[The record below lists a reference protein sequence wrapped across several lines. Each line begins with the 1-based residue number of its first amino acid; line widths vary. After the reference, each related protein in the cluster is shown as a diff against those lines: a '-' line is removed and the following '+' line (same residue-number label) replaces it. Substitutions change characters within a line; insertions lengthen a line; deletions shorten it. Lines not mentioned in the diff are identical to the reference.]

1 MGDSPVEA
9 ERIQPLNRKPA
20 GRSGYVLYWMQQAQ
34 RAFDNPALEHAVAEA
49 NRLHKP
55 VLAVFGLSSTYP
67 EANARHYTFLLEGLR
82 ETRQDLAE
90 RGIPL
95 LVQSGHP
102 PEVAA
107 RAAQQAA
114 LVVCDQGY
122 LRHQRQWRLALAEQ
136 APCRV
141 LQVEGEVL
149 VPTRV
154 VSTKAEYAARTI
166 RPKIQRAV
174 LEYLADLPV
183 LELKHPS
190 LEMEQDSLDLSDP
203 GSVLTKLGI
212 KADAAPVSGF
222 FAGGTRRAKQRFSGF
237 LQSNFSN
244 YSSNRNQPQ
253 TDDVSHM
260 GMYLHFGQVSPVWLA
275 REVQK
280 LDAGLSEQKA
290 AFLEEL
296 IVRRELA
303 VNFTEFRPDYD
314 AYSCLPAWA
323 GETLEKHR
331 QDPRDPAYTPDQLEA
346 AQTHDPYWNA
356 AMEEMKLSGYMHNYM
371 RMYWGKQI
379 LKWSPDPR
387 EAHALTLRL
396 NNKYFL
402 DGRDPNSYAG
412 AAWIYGV
419 HDRGWPERP
428 VFGKVRSM
436 TAAGLERKCDIQGYV
451 RKVEGLRRQ
460 AEGRRA

>member
-1 MGDSPVEA
+1 MDTSPVEA
-9 ERIQPLNRKPA
+9 ERIQPLNRKPV
-20 GRSGYVLYWMQQAQ
+20 GKSGYVLYWMQQAQ
-34 RAFDNPALEHAVAEA
+34 RAFENPALEYAVAEA

-55 VLAVFGLSSTYP
+55 LLVVFGLSGDYP
-67 EANARHYTFLLEGLR
+67 EANRRHFIFLLEGLR

-102 PEVAA
+102 PEVAL

-114 LVVCDQGY
+114 LVICDRGY
-122 LRHQRQWRLALAEQ
+122 LRHQRQWRQELAEQ
-136 APCRV
+136 AACRV
-141 LQVEGEVL
+141 LQVEGEVV
-149 VPTRV
+149 VPTHV

-166 RPKIQRAV
+166 RPKIQRRV
-174 LEYLADLPV
+174 MDYLFDCPA
-183 LELKHPS
+183 
-190 LEMEQDSLDLSDP
+190 LDLEHPAREPDQDCLDVEHP
-203 GSVLTKLGI
+203 EPLLTQLGI
-212 KADAAPVSGF
+212 DEDVGPVSRF
-222 FAGGTRRAKQRFSGF
+222 FRGGTSRAKQLFSDF
-237 LQSNFSN
+237 LESSFAH

-260 GMYLHFGQVSPVWLA
+260 GMYLHFGQISPVWLA
-275 REVQK
+275 LEVQK
-280 LDAGLSEQKA
+280 LEAGLSEQKA

-303 VNFTEFRPDYD
+303 MNFTEFTPDYD
-314 AYSCLPAWA
+314 AYSCIPAWA
-323 GETLEKHR
+323 AASLDTHR
-331 QDPRDPAYTPDQLEA
+331 QDSRYPCYTPQQMEA
-346 AQTHDPYWNA
+346 AETDDPYWNA
-356 AMEEMKLSGYMHNYM
+356 AMEEMKLTGYMHNYM

-379 LKWSPDPR
+379 LKWSADPR

-436 TAAGLERKCDIQGYV
+436 TAGGLERKCDIQGYV
-451 RKVEGLRRQ
+451 RKVEDLRRQ
-460 AEGRRA
+460 AES